1 MASSGNFETKFSKGY
16 YIGVD
21 WKQTEQNTTNN
32 TSKVTATVYIRSIG
46 SGYNINSS
54 QQKTI
59 KVVIDGTTYSGTNT
73 VGLNSGA
80 KKNLL
85 TASKVV
91 SHNSDGSKSCAISC
105 SAAININFSS
115 GHQGTVSSSG
125 TADLNKN
132 NLNTAPYFDSG
143 AYVTIRENN
152 SSGRVISAS
161 ASGTENANK
170 YPENVA
176 SLYVSWPAVRDKET
190 TSGVT
195 YVLMCQANESSWWEQ
210 WRGSGTSYTHD
221 IGAGNQNQSIDYYV
235 YAIDN
240 GGLRSENIDALQVQ
254 KNKFTA
260 ATLSASGNIVH
271 STGNQT
277 ITISRSGASNTYTGS
292 GAAINYNL
300 SAKINSTNIT
310 VYNSSASG
318 DLTIVPGTQT
328 VSNPHIR
335 LGDIR
340 NAVRDS
346 SYNGTLTLTLTSS
359 NNWGSS
365 GTSSKDIS
373 VDLRTNPVAGANGV
387 SIDSSSYYAVPN
399 GSATVNSIVPARKK
413 IKLVWGAAS
422 DPNGTPITYR
432 VEQQIGTGSWTT
444 LTSSTSNAYYE
455 FNTNVSGKPTYKWR
469 VYAKNSYGR
478 EILLSGTPSAIL
490 YNYSAPS
497 ISIQST
503 VRTSNS
509 FTINFSTA
517 ISTELAGNSIK
528 SITLNYGGKDTSIS
542 TTATSAKL
550 TGLSENSTGAFKL
563 TIVDIHGATFGV
575 ASGVADGSI
584 PQFYPVLSIRK
595 NGVGVNTIPNGTY
608 DFEVKG
614 KANINGTFTVNGKPI
629 EMDTSN
635 LVKKSD
641 LATTNNVYGKIPQ
654 IGTNG
659 VMEVGK
665 YIDFHDGD
673 NGQDYNIRLTC
684 QSSTLHVNGGGIS
697 AGGIINA
704 PSANIAS
711 DAPSGGRVAVVN
723 QTGITSNHPPLLVET
738 GGNTNWGTTMEIRT
752 RNQGGDRPTILFS
765 SANTSR
771 NYTIGMGGSNGN
783 GANADAFTINANHG
797 IYDGGWGTNLVEIR
811 PDWGIGCKQGWLRTW
826 GNNGWYNESYGGGWY
841 MTDSTWIRAYNDKN
855 IYTGGRIKANNA
867 LETRYIDSAGGN
879 LDINARGNTLFI
891 NANAESGAN
900 LNINRQWSGSQGSEV
915 SIYNNKGKGWGYLG
929 NSSNTFFRVYGVGGS
944 VSARESKYEILKADT
959 ETQYENVKALNIY
972 NYRSIS
978 DERDE
983 EGNVVKEY
991 KREDLFLG
999 CMVDE
1004 LPLETVF
1011 YDTEDGDGKI
1021 VDMYSY
1027 TSMILGAL
1035 KETIKKVESLEREL
1049 EELKNG
1055 ITN

>member
-1 MASSGNFETKFSKGY
+1 MASSGNFETNFSKGY

-46 SGYNINSS
+46 SGYSISS
-54 QQKTI
+54 SAQKTI

-125 TADLNKN
+125 TANLNKN

-176 SLYVSWPAVRDKET
+176 NLYVSWPAVKDNET

-195 YVLMCQANESSWWEQ
+195 YVLMCQANESSWWEE
-210 WRGSGTSYTHD
+210 WRGSGTSYTHA

-240 GGLRSENIDALQVQ
+240 GGLRSGNIDALQVQ

-340 NAVRDS
+340 NAVKNS

-413 IKLVWGAAS
+413 IKLIWSAAS

-478 EILLSGTPSAIL
+478 EILLSGTPSDIL

-497 ISIQST
+497 ISIKST

-575 ASGVADGSI
+575 AGGVADGSI

-614 KANINGTFTVNGKPI
+614 KANINGTFTVNGNPI
-629 EMDTSN
+629 QMDTSN

-641 LATTNNVYGKIPQ
+641 LATQQNVYGKIPQ
-654 IGTNG
+654 IGTDG

-673 NGQDYNIRLTC
+673 NGQDYSARITC
-684 QSSTLHVNGGGIS
+684 GGTGLSING
-697 AGGIINA
+697 ALA
-704 PSANIAS
+704 
-711 DAPSGGRVAVVN
+711 
-723 QTGITSNHPPLLVET
+723 T
-738 GGNTNWGTTMEIRT
+738 GGNITCGGVLTMQNYIALKDFGSSWINGATNGAIRPVKLSTGSYHPIISQTTASNHKI
-752 RNQGGDRPTILFS
+752 S
-765 SANTSR
+765 
-771 NYTIGMGGSNGN
+771 MGGINNSFGFYLYDANRTENGIDRKFEFDL
-783 GANADAFTINANHG
+783 ANKNLYTNCRTIHNEWV
-797 IYDGGWGTNLVEIR
+797 YCE
-811 PDWGIGCKQGWLRTW
+811 
-826 GNNGWYNESYGGGWY
+826 GNYGLYFPTHGGGWY
-841 MTDSTWIRAYNDKN
+841 MSDSTWIRAYNDKN
-855 IYTGGRIKANNA
+855 VYTGGTIKANNA
-867 LETRYIDSAGGN
+867 LETRYINSVGGN
-879 LDINARGNTLFI
+879 LDINAKGNTLFI

-900 LNINRQWSGSQGSEV
+900 LNINRQWSGSQGSEI
-915 SIYNNKGKGWGYLG
+915 SLYNNKGKGWGFLG
-929 NSSNTFFRVYGVGGS
+929 NSNNSFYRVYGTGGS

-959 ETQYENVKALNIY
+959 ETQYENVKALNVY

-983 EGNVVKEY
+983 EGNIVKEH

-1004 LPLETVF
+1004 MPLETVF
-1011 YDTEDGDGKI
+1011 YDNESGDGKV

-1035 KETIKKVESLEREL
+1035 KETIKKVESLEKEL

-1055 ITN
+1055 NTN

>member
-1 MASSGNFETKFSKGY
+1 MASSGNFETKFSGGY

-32 TSKVTATVYIRSIG
+32 TSKVTATVYIRSAG
-46 SGYNINSS
+46 SSYRINSS
-54 QQKTI
+54 AQKTI

-73 VGLNSGA
+73 VGLSGGA

-91 SHNSDGSKSCAISC
+91 SHNSDGNKSCAISC
-105 SAAININFSS
+105 SAAINISFSS
-115 GHQGTVSSSG
+115 GYQGTVSSSG
-125 TADLNKN
+125 TANLNKN

-143 AYVTIRENN
+143 AYITIRENN
-152 SSGRVISAS
+152 SSGRIISAS
-161 ASGTENANK
+161 ANGTENANK
-170 YPENVA
+170 YPENVS
-176 SLYVSWPAVRDKET
+176 SLYVSWPAVKDRET

-240 GGLRSENIDALQVQ
+240 GGLRSGNIEALQVQ

-260 ATLSASGNIVH
+260 ATLSASGSIVH

-318 DLTIVPGTQT
+318 NLTIVPGTQT

-340 NAVRDS
+340 NAVKNS

-413 IKLVWGAAS
+413 IKLVWSAAS

-432 VEQQIGTGSWTT
+432 VEQQIGTGPWTS

-497 ISIQST
+497 ILVKST

-509 FTINFSTA
+509 FTINFATA

-528 SITLNYGGKDTSIS
+528 SITLNYGGKNTSIS

-575 ASGVADGSI
+575 TGGVADGSV

-614 KANINGTFTVNGKPI
+614 KANIEGTFTVNGKPI
-629 EMDTSN
+629 QMDTSN
-635 LVKKSD
+635 LLKKSD
-641 LATTNNVYGKIPQ
+641 LATATNYKGKVAN
-654 IGTNG
+654 IGNDG

-665 YIDFHDGD
+665 YIDFHNHTTNDYDSRITCDGD
-673 NGQDYNIRLTC
+673 VLTV
-684 QSSTLHVNGGGIS
+684 SRH
-697 AGGIINA
+697 
-704 PSANIAS
+704 
-711 DAPSGGRVAVVN
+711 
-723 QTGITSNHPPLLVET
+723 LVT
-738 GGNTNWGTTMEIRT
+738 GGNLTVGGTI
-752 RNQGGDRPTILFS
+752 NPQSYIQLP
-765 SANTSR
+765 NT
-771 NYTIGMGGSNGN
+771 GGSWIDGSFKGSLRGYRQSTGSYHPIITQTTSSGHKVSLGGLGDNFGFYLYDANRTANGFDKEFTFSL
-783 GANADAFTINANHG
+783 ADKQLYTTCRTIHNEWV
-797 IYDGGWGTNLVEIR
+797 Y
-811 PDWGIGCKQGWLRTW
+811 CQGD
-826 GNNGWYNESYGGGWY
+826 YGLYFQTHNGGWY
-841 MTDSTWIRAYNDKN
+841 MSDSSWVRSYADKN
-855 IYTGGRIKANNA
+855 IYTGGRIKAGNA
-867 LETRYIDSAGGN
+867 LETRYIDSTGGN
-879 LDINARGNTLFI
+879 LDINAKGNTLFI
-891 NANAESGAN
+891 NANAASGAN
-900 LNINRQWSGSQGSEV
+900 LNINREWSGSQGTEI
-915 SIYNNKGKGWGYLG
+915 SIFNNKGKGWGYLG
-929 NSSNTFFRVYGVGGS
+929 NSSYSFYRVYGIGGS

-983 EGNVVKEY
+983 EGNVIKEY
-991 KREDLFLG
+991 KREDLCLG

-1004 LPLETVF
+1004 LPLEATF
-1011 YDTEDGDGKI
+1011 YDNEDGNGKT

-1027 TSMILGAL
+1027 TTMILGATKHL
-1035 KETIKKVESLEREL
+1035 IEKVEVLEKENEVL
-1049 EELKNG
+1049 KNKLYEMEELLNG
-1055 ITN
+1055 IINKE

>member
-1 MASSGNFETKFSKGY
+1 MASSGNFETKFSGGY

-32 TSKVTATVYIRSIG
+32 TSKVTATVYIRSVG
-46 SGYNINSS
+46 SGYTINSS
-54 QQKTI
+54 AQKTI

-73 VGLNSGA
+73 VGIRGGA
-80 KKNLL
+80 KKNLF

-105 SAAININFSS
+105 SAAINISFSS
-115 GHQGTVSSSG
+115 GYQGTVSSSG
-125 TADLNKN
+125 TANLNKN

-176 SLYVSWPAVRDKET
+176 NLYVSWPAVKDKET

-240 GGLRSENIDALQVQ
+240 GGLRSGNIDALQVQ

-260 ATLSASGNIVH
+260 ATLSASGSIVH

-310 VYNSSASG
+310 IYNSSASG

-340 NAVRDS
+340 NAVKNS

-373 VDLRTNPVAGANGV
+373 VDLRTNPVTGANGV

-413 IKLVWGAAS
+413 IKLVWSAAS

-497 ISIQST
+497 ISVKST

-509 FTINFSTA
+509 FTINFATA

-575 ASGVADGSI
+575 AGGVADGSI

-614 KANINGTFTVNGKPI
+614 KANINGAFTVNGKPI
-629 EMDTSN
+629 EMDSSN

-641 LATTNNVYGKIPQ
+641 LATKQNVYGKIPQ
-654 IGTNG
+654 IGTDG

-673 NGQDYNIRLTC
+673 NGQDYSARITCGGTGLSINGALATGGNLT
-684 QSSTLHVNGGGIS
+684 V
-697 AGGIINA
+697 GGIIIPQSYIQLPNNGSSWIGGA
-704 PSANIAS
+704 TNGNIRGS
-711 DAPSGGRVAVVN
+711 QQSSGSYHSIISQTTSSGHKVSLGGLGDDFGFHVYDKNRTENGVDKFWRISLGGKDIYTNMRFTVN
-723 QTGITSNHPPLLVET
+723 DEWLYTT
-738 GGNTNWGTTMEIRT
+738 GNT
-752 RNQGGDRPTILFS
+752 
-765 SANTSR
+765 
-771 NYTIGMGGSNGN
+771 
-783 GANADAFTINANHG
+783 
-797 IYDGGWGTNLVEIR
+797 
-811 PDWGIGCKQGWLRTW
+811 
-826 GNNGWYNESYGGGWY
+826 GWYNSTHGGGWY
-841 MTDSTWIRAYNDKN
+841 MKDSTWLRSYNDKN
-855 IYTGGRIKANNA
+855 IYTGGNIKAGNA
-867 LETRYIDSAGGN
+867 LETRYINSTGGN
-879 LDINARGNTLFI
+879 LDINAMGNTLYI
-891 NANAESGAN
+891 NANAASGAN
-900 LNINRQWSGSQGSEV
+900 LNINRQWSGSKGTEI

-929 NSSNTFFRVYGVGGS
+929 NSDYSFYRVYGTGGS

-983 EGNVVKEY
+983 EGNIVKEH

-1004 LPLETVF
+1004 MPLETVF
-1011 YDTEDGDGKI
+1011 YDNEDGNGKV

-1027 TSMILGAL
+1027 TTMILGAL
-1035 KETIKKVESLEREL
+1035 KETIKKVENLEREL

>member
-1 MASSGNFETKFSKGY
+1 MASSGNFETNFSKGY

-46 SGYNINSS
+46 SGYTINSS
-54 QQKTI
+54 AQKTI

-125 TADLNKN
+125 TANLNKN

-161 ASGTENANK
+161 ANGTENANK

-176 SLYVSWPAVRDKET
+176 NLYVSWPAVKDNET

-210 WRGSGTSYTHD
+210 WRGSGTSYTHN

-240 GGLRSENIDALQVQ
+240 GGLRSGNIDALQIQ

-300 SAKINSTNIT
+300 SANINSTNIT

-340 NAVRDS
+340 NAVKNS

-365 GTSSKDIS
+365 GTSSRDIS

-413 IKLVWGAAS
+413 IKLVWSAAS

-478 EILLSGTPSAIL
+478 EMLLSGTPSAIL

-497 ISIQST
+497 ISIKST

-550 TGLSENSTGAFKL
+550 TGLSENSTGVFKL

-575 ASGVADGSI
+575 AGGVADGSI

-614 KANINGTFTVNGKPI
+614 KANINGTFTVNGNPI
-629 EMDTSN
+629 QMDTSN

-641 LATTNNVYGKIPQ
+641 LTTTNNVYGKIPQ
-654 IGTNG
+654 IGADG

-665 YIDFHDGD
+665 YIDFHDGN
-673 NGQDYNIRLTC
+673 NGQDYNVRMTC
-684 QSSTLHVNGGGIS
+684 SGAELSING
-697 AGGIINA
+697 ALA
-704 PSANIAS
+704 
-711 DAPSGGRVAVVN
+711 
-723 QTGITSNHPPLLVET
+723 T
-738 GGNTNWGTTMEIRT
+738 GGNITC
-752 RNQGGDRPTILFS
+752 GGVLKM
-765 SANTSR
+765 N
-771 NYTIGMGGSNGN
+771 NYISLKDFGGSWLN
-783 GANADAFTINANHG
+783 GATNGAIRGSKQSTGSYHPIISQTTSSNHKISLGGLGDNFGFYLYDAGRTDNGFDKEFTFNLANKNLYTTCRTIHNEW
-797 IYDGGWGTNLVEIR
+797 IYCE
-811 PDWGIGCKQGWLRTW
+811 
-826 GNNGWYNESYGGGWY
+826 GNYGLYFPTHNGGWY
-841 MTDSTWIRAYNDKN
+841 MSDSTWVRSYADKN
-855 IYTGGRIKANNA
+855 IYTGGTIKAGNA
-867 LETRYIDSAGGN
+867 METRYINSIGGN
-879 LDINARGNTLFI
+879 LDINSRGNTLFI
-891 NANAESGAN
+891 NVNADSGAN
-900 LNINRQWSGSQGSEV
+900 LNINRQWSGSQGTEV

-929 NSSNTFFRVYGVGGS
+929 NTSNTFYRVYGVGGS

-959 ETQYENVKALNIY
+959 ETQYDNVKALNIY

-1021 VDMYSY
+1021 VNMYSY

-1055 ITN
+1055 NTN

>member
-1 MASSGNFETKFSKGY
+1 MASSGNFETKFSGGY

-32 TSKVTATVYIRSIG
+32 TSKVTATVYIRSVG
-46 SGYNINSS
+46 SAYTINSS
-54 QQKTI
+54 AQKTI

-73 VGLNSGA
+73 VGLRGGA

-91 SHNSDGSKSCAISC
+91 SHNSDGNKSCAISC
-105 SAAININFSS
+105 SAAINISFSS
-115 GHQGTVSSSG
+115 GYQGTVSSSG
-125 TADLNKN
+125 TANLNKN

-161 ASGTENANK
+161 ANGTENANK
-170 YPENVA
+170 YPENVS
-176 SLYVSWPAVRDKET
+176 SLYVSWPAVKDRET

-210 WRGSGTSYTHD
+210 WRGSGTSYTHN

-240 GGLRSENIDALQVQ
+240 GGLRSGNIDALQVQ

-260 ATLSASGNIVH
+260 ATLSASGSIVH

-318 DLTIVPGTQT
+318 NLTIVPGTQT

-340 NAVRDS
+340 NAVRNS

-365 GTSSKDIS
+365 GTSSRDIS

-413 IKLVWGAAS
+413 IKLVWSAAS

-432 VEQQIGTGSWTT
+432 VEQQIGTGPWTS

-497 ISIQST
+497 ILVKST

-509 FTINFSTA
+509 FTINFATA

-528 SITLNYGGKDTSIS
+528 SITLNYGGKNTSIS

-575 ASGVADGSI
+575 TGGVADGSV

-595 NGVGVNTIPNGTY
+595 KGVGVNCIPNGNA
-608 DFEVKG
+608 ELM
-614 KANINGTFTVNGKPI
+614 VNGMTQTKGVNIRGYQQRDTKGNYVNQWVKIATLRVPFRYGSCGFTAMI
-629 EMDTSN
+629 TGEGSGYGNPTSGRLVVKLKQQSEMGSAPYASLYLYDNIITN
-635 LVKKSD
+635 KDCFKMVI
-641 LATTNNVYGKIPQ
+641 TTNSATETIGEVWFKNIQSYEIVYISPLREYGEVNFHESLPYQ
-654 IGTNG
+654 TGLPSGTQFSCR
-659 VMEVGK
+659 E
-665 YIDFHDGD
+665 
-673 NGQDYNIRLTC
+673 
-684 QSSTLHVNGGGIS
+684 GGGS
-697 AGGIINA
+697 ALSAYPIGSIYMSVNNVNPSTIFGGTWVSWGA
-704 PSANIAS
+704 
-711 DAPSGGRVAVVN
+711 GRVPV
-723 QTGITSNHPPLLVET
+723 G
-738 GGNTNWGTTMEIRT
+738 
-752 RNQGGDRPTILFS
+752 
-765 SANTSR
+765 
-771 NYTIGMGGSNGN
+771 
-783 GANADAFTINANHG
+783 INANDGDFNTVEKTGGAKTHTLTVAQMPSHTHTQNSHNHTQNSHNHTQNAHTHTQNAHDHDVRYKG
-797 IYDGGWGTNLVEIR
+797 FSISSSSSGYMVLRRNESADSYDGTDGNAAMSTTATN
-811 PDWGIGCKQGWLRTW
+811 QNTTAT
-826 GNNGWYNESYGGGWY
+826 NNATTATNNATTATNQNTGGGGAHNNLQPYITCY
-841 MTDSTWIRAYNDKN
+841 MW
-855 IYTGGRIKANNA
+855 
-867 LETRYIDSAGGN
+867 
-879 LDINARGNTLFI
+879 
-891 NANAESGAN
+891 
-900 LNINRQWSGSQGSEV
+900 
-915 SIYNNKGKGWGYLG
+915 
-929 NSSNTFFRVYGVGGS
+929 
-944 VSARESKYEILKADT
+944 
-959 ETQYENVKALNIY
+959 
-972 NYRSIS
+972 
-978 DERDE
+978 
-983 EGNVVKEY
+983 
-991 KREDLFLG
+991 KR
-999 CMVDE
+999 
-1004 LPLETVF
+1004 T
-1011 YDTEDGDGKI
+1011 
-1021 VDMYSY
+1021 
-1027 TSMILGAL
+1027 A
-1035 KETIKKVESLEREL
+1035 
-1049 EELKNG
+1049 
-1055 ITN
+1055 

>member
-46 SGYNINSS
+46 SGYTINSS

-152 SSGRVISAS
+152 SNGRVISAS

-221 IGAGNQNQSIDYYV
+221 IGVGNQNQSIDYYV

-413 IKLVWGAAS
+413 IKLVWSAAS

-497 ISIQST
+497 ISIKST

-550 TGLSENSTGAFKL
+550 TGLSENSTGVFKL

-575 ASGVADGSI
+575 AGGVADGSI

-614 KANINGTFTVNGKPI
+614 KANINGTFTVNGNPI
-629 EMDTSN
+629 QMDTSN

-641 LATTNNVYGKIPQ
+641 LATKQNVYGKIPQ
-654 IGTNG
+654 IGTDG

-673 NGQDYNIRLTC
+673 NGQDYSARITC
-684 QSSTLHVNGGGIS
+684 NGTGLS
-697 AGGIINA
+697 INGA
-704 PSANIAS
+704 LA
-711 DAPSGGRVAVVN
+711 
-723 QTGITSNHPPLLVET
+723 T
-738 GGNTNWGTTMEIRT
+738 GGNLTVGGTIIPQSYIQLP
-752 RNQGGDRPTILFS
+752 NS
-765 SANTSR
+765 
-771 NYTIGMGGSNGN
+771 GGSWINGATNGN
-783 GANADAFTINANHG
+783 IRGTKQSTGSYHPIISQTTSSNHKISLGGLGDNFGFYLYDANRTENGFDKEFTFNLANKNLYTTCRTIHNEW
-797 IYDGGWGTNLVEIR
+797 IYCE
-811 PDWGIGCKQGWLRTW
+811 
-826 GNNGWYNESYGGGWY
+826 GNYGLYFPTHNGGWY
-841 MTDSTWIRAYNDKN
+841 MSDSTWVRSYADKN
-855 IYTGGRIKANNA
+855 IYTGGTIKAGNA
-867 LETRYIDSAGGN
+867 METRYINSIGGN
-879 LDINARGNTLFI
+879 LDINSRGNTLFI
-891 NANAESGAN
+891 NVNADSGAN
-900 LNINRQWSGSQGSEV
+900 LNINRQWSGSQGTEV

-929 NSSNTFFRVYGVGGS
+929 NTSNTFYRVYGVGGS

-959 ETQYENVKALNIY
+959 ETQYDNVKALNIY

-1021 VDMYSY
+1021 VNMYSY

-1055 ITN
+1055 NTN

>member
-1 MASSGNFETKFSKGY
+1 MASSGNFETKFAGGY

-32 TSKVTATVYIRSIG
+32 TSKVTATVYIRSTG
-46 SGYNINSS
+46 SSYTISS
-54 QQKTI
+54 SAQKAI

-73 VGLNSGA
+73 VGISGGA

-91 SHNSDGSKSCAISC
+91 SHNSDGNKSCAISC
-105 SAAININFSS
+105 SATININFSS
-115 GHQGTVSSSG
+115 GYQGTVSSSG
-125 TADLNKN
+125 TATLNKN
-132 NLNTAPYFDSG
+132 NLNSAPYFDSG

-152 SSGRVISAS
+152 STGRVISGS

-176 SLYVSWPAVRDKET
+176 NLYVSWPAVKDKET

-210 WRGSGTSYTHD
+210 WRGSGTSYTHG

-240 GGLRSENIDALQVQ
+240 GGLKSGNIDALQVQ

-260 ATLSASGNIVH
+260 ATLSASGSIVH

-318 DLTIVPGTQT
+318 NLTIVPGTQT

-340 NAVRDS
+340 NAVKNS
-346 SYNGTLTLTLTSS
+346 SYNGTLTLTLSSS

-413 IKLVWGAAS
+413 IKLVWSAAS

-432 VEQQIGTGSWTT
+432 VEQQIGTGSWTS
-444 LTSSTSNAYYE
+444 LTSSTSNTYYE
-455 FNTNVSGKPTYKWR
+455 FNANVSGKPTYKWR

-497 ISIQST
+497 ISVKST
-503 VRTSNS
+503 VRTAND

-595 NGVGVNTIPNGTY
+595 NGVGVKTIPDGSA
-608 DFEVKG
+608 DFMVG
-614 KANINGTFTVNGKPI
+614 GSIQSKA
-629 EMDTSN
+629 E
-635 LVKKSD
+635 
-641 LATTNNVYGKIPQ
+641 
-654 IGTNG
+654 
-659 VMEVGK
+659 
-665 YIDFHDGD
+665 
-673 NGQDYNIRLTC
+673 NIRGY
-684 QSSTLHVNGGGIS
+684 QQRNPEGNYVNQWVKIATLRVPYQYGDCGFTAMITGEGSGDGRPTSGRLVVKLKQQNAMGS
-697 AGGIINA
+697 A
-704 PSANIAS
+704 PSASLYLYDEIITNKDCFKMVITTNSATETIGEVWFKNIQSYESVYISPLRTYDIVNFHEFLAYQT
-711 DAPSGGRVAVVN
+711 ALPSGTQFNCSSGGASALSVYPVGSIYLSVNSTNPSSYFGGTWVAWGSGRVPVGVN
-723 QTGITSNHPPLLVET
+723 TGDGDFNTVEKQGGAKTVTLTTAQMPSHTHTQNSHNHSQNAHTHTQNSHNHNQNAHSHGTRYKGFSGVSSSSSGFIMLRRNDSVDSYDGTDSDGAISTTASNKATTATNQNTTATNNATTATNQNT
-738 GGNTNWGTTMEIRT
+738 GG
-752 RNQGGDRPTILFS
+752 
-765 SANTSR
+765 
-771 NYTIGMGGSNGN
+771 GGS
-783 GANADAFTINANHG
+783 HP
-797 IYDGGWGTNLVEIR
+797 NLQPYITCYM
-811 PDWGIGCKQGWLRTW
+811 WKRT
-826 GNNGWYNESYGGGWY
+826 
-841 MTDSTWIRAYNDKN
+841 A
-855 IYTGGRIKANNA
+855 
-867 LETRYIDSAGGN
+867 
-879 LDINARGNTLFI
+879 
-891 NANAESGAN
+891 
-900 LNINRQWSGSQGSEV
+900 
-915 SIYNNKGKGWGYLG
+915 
-929 NSSNTFFRVYGVGGS
+929 
-944 VSARESKYEILKADT
+944 
-959 ETQYENVKALNIY
+959 
-972 NYRSIS
+972 
-978 DERDE
+978 
-983 EGNVVKEY
+983 
-991 KREDLFLG
+991 
-999 CMVDE
+999 
-1004 LPLETVF
+1004 
-1011 YDTEDGDGKI
+1011 
-1021 VDMYSY
+1021 
-1027 TSMILGAL
+1027 
-1035 KETIKKVESLEREL
+1035 
-1049 EELKNG
+1049 
-1055 ITN
+1055 

>member
-1 MASSGNFETKFSKGY
+1 MASSGNFETNFSKGY

-46 SGYNINSS
+46 SGYSISS
-54 QQKTI
+54 SAQKTI

-73 VGLNSGA
+73 VGISSGA

-125 TADLNKN
+125 TANLNKN

-152 SSGRVISAS
+152 SNGRIISAS

-176 SLYVSWPAVRDKET
+176 NLYVSWPAVKDNET

-210 WRGSGTSYTHD
+210 WRGSGTSYTHN

-240 GGLRSENIDALQVQ
+240 GGLRSGNIDALQIQ

-300 SAKINSTNIT
+300 SANINSTNIT

-340 NAVRDS
+340 NAVKNS

-365 GTSSKDIS
+365 GTSSRDIS

-413 IKLVWGAAS
+413 IKLVWSAAS

-497 ISIQST
+497 ISIKST

-550 TGLSENSTGAFKL
+550 TGLSENSTGVFKL

-575 ASGVADGSI
+575 AGGVADGSI

-614 KANINGTFTVNGKPI
+614 KANINGTFTVNGNPI
-629 EMDTSN
+629 QMDTSN

-641 LATTNNVYGKIPQ
+641 LATKQNVYGKIPQ
-654 IGTNG
+654 IGTDG

-673 NGQDYNIRLTC
+673 NGQDYSARITC
-684 QSSTLHVNGGGIS
+684 NGTELSMNG
-697 AGGIINA
+697 ALA
-704 PSANIAS
+704 
-711 DAPSGGRVAVVN
+711 
-723 QTGITSNHPPLLVET
+723 T
-738 GGNTNWGTTMEIRT
+738 GGNLTVGGTIIPQSYIQLP
-752 RNQGGDRPTILFS
+752 NS
-765 SANTSR
+765 
-771 NYTIGMGGSNGN
+771 GGSWINGATNGN
-783 GANADAFTINANHG
+783 IRGTKQSTGSYHPIISQTTSSNHKISLGGLGDNFGFYLYDKNRTENGFDKEFTFNLGDKSLYTTCRTIHNEW
-797 IYDGGWGTNLVEIR
+797 IY
-811 PDWGIGCKQGWLRTW
+811 CQG
-826 GNNGWYNESYGGGWY
+826 NYGLYFQTHNGGWY
-841 MTDSTWIRAYNDKN
+841 MSDSTWVRSYADKN
-855 IYTGGRIKANNA
+855 IYTGGTIKSGNA
-867 LETRYIDSAGGN
+867 MEARYINSIGGN
-879 LDINARGNTLFI
+879 LDINAKGNTLFI
-891 NANAESGAN
+891 NTNAESGAN

-929 NSSNTFFRVYGVGGS
+929 NTSNTFYRVYGVGGS

-1055 ITN
+1055 NTN

>member
-1 MASSGNFETKFSKGY
+1 MASSGNFETKFSGGY

-32 TSKVTATVYIRSIG
+32 TSKVTATVYIRSAG
-46 SGYNINSS
+46 SSYRINSS
-54 QQKTI
+54 AQKTI

-73 VGLNSGA
+73 VGLSGGA

-91 SHNSDGSKSCAISC
+91 SHNSDGNKSCAISC
-105 SAAININFSS
+105 SAAINISFGS
-115 GHQGTVSSSG
+115 GYQGTVSSSG
-125 TADLNKN
+125 TANLNKN

-161 ASGTENANK
+161 ANGTENANK
-170 YPENVA
+170 YPENVS
-176 SLYVSWPAVRDKET
+176 SLYVSWPAVKDRET

-240 GGLRSENIDALQVQ
+240 GGLRSGNIEALQVQ

-260 ATLSASGNIVH
+260 ATLSASGSIVH

-318 DLTIVPGTQT
+318 NLTIVPGTQT

-340 NAVRDS
+340 NAVKNS

-413 IKLVWGAAS
+413 IKLVWSAAS

-432 VEQQIGTGSWTT
+432 VEQQIGTGPWTS

-497 ISIQST
+497 ILVKST

-528 SITLNYGGKDTSIS
+528 SITLNYGGKNTSIS

-550 TGLSENSTGAFKL
+550 TGLGENSTGAFKL

-575 ASGVADGSI
+575 TGGVADGSV

-614 KANINGTFTVNGKPI
+614 KANIEGTFTVNGKPI
-629 EMDTSN
+629 QMDTSN
-635 LVKKSD
+635 LLKKSD
-641 LATTNNVYGKIPQ
+641 LATATNYKGKVAN
-654 IGTNG
+654 IGNNG

-665 YIDFHDGD
+665 YIDFHNHTTNDYDSRITCDGD
-673 NGQDYNIRLTC
+673 ILT
-684 QSSTLHVNGGGIS
+684 IS
-697 AGGIINA
+697 RHLA
-704 PSANIAS
+704 
-711 DAPSGGRVAVVN
+711 
-723 QTGITSNHPPLLVET
+723 T
-738 GGNTNWGTTMEIRT
+738 GGNLTVGGTI
-752 RNQGGDRPTILFS
+752 NPQSYIQLP
-765 SANTSR
+765 NT
-771 NYTIGMGGSNGN
+771 GGSWIDGSFKGSLRGYRQSTGSYHPIITQTTSSGHKVSLGGLGDNFGFYLYDANRTANGFDKEFTFSL
-783 GANADAFTINANHG
+783 ADKQLYTTCRTIHNEW
-797 IYDGGWGTNLVEIR
+797 IY
-811 PDWGIGCKQGWLRTW
+811 CQGD
-826 GNNGWYNESYGGGWY
+826 YGLFFQTHNGGWY
-841 MTDSTWIRAYNDKN
+841 MSDSSWLRSYADKS
-855 IYTGGRIKANNA
+855 IYTGGRIKAGTA
-867 LETRYIDSAGGN
+867 LETRYIDSTGGN
-879 LDINARGNTLFI
+879 LDINAKGNTLFI
-891 NANAESGAN
+891 NANAASGAN
-900 LNINRQWSGSQGSEV
+900 LNINREWSGSQGTEI
-915 SIYNNKGKGWGYLG
+915 SIFNNKGKGWGYLG
-929 NSSNTFFRVYGVGGS
+929 NSNYSFYRVYGAGGS

-959 ETQYENVKALNIY
+959 ETQYDNVKALNIY

-991 KREDLFLG
+991 KREDLMLG

-1004 LPLETVF
+1004 LPLETTF
-1011 YDTEDGDGKI
+1011 YDNEDGNGKA

-1027 TSMILGAL
+1027 TTMILGAL
-1035 KETIKKVESLEREL
+1035 KETIKKVERLEKEL

-1055 ITN
+1055 NTN